1 VGRAWHGCTISL
13 LAGGSGPYAVQMPD
27 WVLAGIGAVAGVLTV
42 SYLTVLA
49 VRVPARENV
58 LHPPGRC
65 PACGARLQAV
75 DMIPLAGWLRLRGRC
90 RSCHAPFGRW
100 YPAVELATGLLFA
113 LMALR
118 FGASPVLPAFWL
130 LAALAVV
137 LTVIDLRHQRLP
149 DLLTLPAYPAALV
162 LLGIAALALPGGGHR
177 FLVALAG
184 LAAAYLLFLLLHLI
198 SPAGM
203 GGGDVTLS
211 GVLGLYLGWLGAAA
225 LMAGLLGAF
234 LLAGITGLGLM
245 AAGKATLKSQIP
257 LGPFMLTATLAVITV
272 SGLLPGLA
280 W

>member
-1 VGRAWHGCTISL
+1 
-13 LAGGSGPYAVQMPD
+13 MPD
-27 WVLAGIGAVAGVLTV
+27 WALAGIGAVAGLLAG

-49 VRVPARENV
+49 ARVPARENV

-65 PACGARLQAV
+65 PACGTRLRAV

-90 RSCHAPFGRW
+90 RTCQARYGRW
-100 YPAVELATGLLFA
+100 YPAVELSTALLFA

-137 LTVIDLRHQRLP
+137 LTVTDLRHRRLP
-149 DLLTLPAYPAALV
+149 DLLTLPAYPAALA
-162 LLGIAALALPGGGHR
+162 LLGMAALALPGGGHR
-177 FLVALAG
+177 FLVALIG
-184 LAAAYLLFLLLHLI
+184 LAAAWLLFLVLALI

-203 GGGDVTLS
+203 GGGDVKLS

-234 LLAGITGLGLM
+234 LLAAVTGIGLI
-245 AAGKATLKSQIP
+245 AARKATRKSQLP
-257 LGPFMLTATLAVITV
+257 FGPFMLTATLAVIAV

-280 W
+280 R